1 MISLLLKLI
10 YVLSFNDRTLKK
22 MMIDE
27 NILLL
32 VKIYNRATQEKRKG
46 VIFMTL
52 RVLSFLSRFQSV
64 MLEFL
69 TMENVRFMF

>member
-32 VKIYNRATQEKRKG
+32 VKTYNRATQEKRKG
-46 VIFMTL
+46 VTFMTL